1 MCQFIFMPFLLVD
14 GDSFE
19 KGENRN
25 GGFGSTT
32 KTEEKDINDTKDINV
47 NTENKQEQLE
57 YN

>member
-1 MCQFIFMPFLLVD
+1 MCQFIFMPFLLAD

-32 KTEEKDINDTKDINV
+32 KTEEKDVNSTIV